1 MQEKADTAAGPAPA
15 DIVDAV
21 FGISCRCLPV
31 DHAYAL
37 SQAIHDALPWFA
49 DEPQAGL
56 HLIHGAGSGSGW
68 MRPESPGDLLQLSR
82 RVKLSLRLPRHR
94 VEAAATLLGATL
106 QVAGWPLR
114 IDRLAVKPLS
124 RITTLFSRGVIFGQ
138 GGDEAQFMS
147 AAKHQLEALGIR
159 ECSRVCGRSTQVTMP
174 GRALLARSLMLAGL
188 TRDESLLLQQQGLG
202 IERKLGF
209 GLFIP
214 HKNVDDLGH
223 GSDSS

>member
-1 MQEKADTAAGPAPA
+1 MEADAAAGPAPLA

-49 DEPQAGL
+49 DEPRAGL

-68 MRPESPGDLLQLSR
+68 MRPESPEDLLQLSHR
-82 RVKLSLRLPRHR
+82 AKLSLRLPRHR
-94 VEAAATLLGATL
+94 VEAASTLLGATL

-114 IDRLAVKPLS
+114 IDRLSVKPLS
-124 RITTLFSRGVIFGQ
+124 RITTLYSRGVIFGQ
-138 GGDEAQFMS
+138 SGDEAQFMS
-147 AAKHQLEALGIR
+147 SANQQLEALGIR
-159 ECSRVCGRSTQVTMP
+159 KCTRVCGRSTQVTTP

-188 TRDESLLLQQQGLG
+188 TRDQSLLLQQQGLG

-214 HKNVDDLGH
+214 HKNIDDLGH
-223 GSDSS
+223 RSDSF